1 MKVRDFNVFQ
11 VPKRHTLV
19 SDRIHLEKAG
29 IVVNSENMPP
39 KLRLQIFLHDV
50 AMRTFA
56 PPATT
61 SADNHELRVV
71 ILIAVT

>member
-1 MKVRDFNVFQ
+1 M
-11 VPKRHTLV
+11 
-19 SDRIHLEKAG
+19 EKAG
-29 IVVNSENMPP
+29 ILVNSENKP

-50 AMRTFA
+50 AMHTFA

-71 ILIAVT
+71 ILIC